1 MVESKDRYRKIKLRK
16 SRLWHMS
23 KPFLLSANLLSDI
36 KIRRKLPIYKTE
48 NNI

>member
-23 KPFLLSANLLSDI
+23 KPFFI
-36 KIRRKLPIYKTE
+36 ICKFII
-48 NNI
+48 